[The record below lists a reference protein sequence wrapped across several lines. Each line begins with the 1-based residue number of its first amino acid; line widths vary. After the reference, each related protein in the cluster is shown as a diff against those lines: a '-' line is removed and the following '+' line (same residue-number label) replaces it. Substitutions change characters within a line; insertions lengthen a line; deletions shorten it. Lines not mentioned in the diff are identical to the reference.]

1 MTKSDDETVPGVS
14 IILAVRNEA
23 EHLDDCLRALAQLDY
38 PADKIE
44 ILLVDGMSDDGTAE
58 IIADWAHRDVRIKS
72 IQNQRKTVSCGMNLG
87 IAAAKH
93 DFVLW
98 ISGHAILQPAHIRQ
112 CLATMGA
119 NGAAAVGG
127 VLTTRG
133 TTAVGRINA
142 AVLSN
147 PFGVGGGAH
156 RIGGRSG
163 WVPVVTMALYRK
175 AAIVNAGG
183 FDETLQRSQD
193 NDLHHRMNKLGLR
206 SYLDV
211 EVNPTYL
218 CRNTFRG
225 FLRQAWN
232 NGFWNIMLSRRG
244 HGGFSPRHFVPMAF
258 VGGQVVLLLLGF
270 FLPIAWWILGGAL
283 AVYLISAG
291 AVSVFAAIKERLLWQ
306 AMVLPI
312 WFAALHYTYGVASW
326 AGFLRAKDFDKKTR

>member
-1 MTKSDDETVPGVS
+1 MRISKSEQHPGVS

-23 EHLDDCLRALAQLDY
+23 EHLDDCLRALATLDY
-38 PADKIE
+38 PGDKLE
-44 ILLVDGMSDDGTAE
+44 ILLVDGMSDDGTAR
-58 IIADWAHRDVRIKS
+58 IIAKWAGRDGRIKS
-72 IQNQRKTVSCGMNLG
+72 LQNPRKTVSCGMNLG
-87 IAAAKH
+87 IAAAKY
-93 DFVLW
+93 DYVLW
-98 ISGHAILQPAHIRQ
+98 ISGHAILQPAHIHQ
-112 CLATMGA
+112 CLSTMDTKGA
-119 NGAAAVGG
+119 VAVGG
-127 VLTTRG
+127 VLTTKG
-133 TTAVGRINA
+133 TTTIGRINA
-142 AVLSN
+142 AVLSH

-175 AAIVNAGG
+175 EAIVNAGG

-244 HGGFSPRHFVPMAF
+244 YGGFSPRHFVPMAF
-258 VGGQVVLLLLGF
+258 VGGQLILLLLGF

-283 AVYLISAG
+283 ALYMMCAL
-291 AVSVFAAIKERLLWQ
+291 AVSITAAIKAQLSWQ
-306 AMVLPI
+306 VIVLPV
-312 WFAALHYTYGVASW
+312 WFAALHYTYGIASW
-326 AGFLRAKDFDKKTR
+326 SGFLKAKDFDKK